1 MIPFFI
7 TIGAVN
13 LFLGLFVLLKEFKQ
27 KINRYFAAFAI
38 FTAFL
43 IFLDL
48 ILRINQDI
56 FVLKIAFAFASFI
69 PCIGVLLVSVLVE
82 QKIINLANILI
93 ITISTA
99 LVVLSLWTELI
110 VKDLTQVFFFGFKA
124 EYGDLFPLL
133 LAFLTL
139 TIFIAFRRLIKRRK
153 ENIDPT
159 VKMQVT
165 YVLFGLTA
173 FGTVAT
179 FFTLLLQKYW
189 SLYSGFLYL

>member
-27 KINRYFAAFAI
+27 KINGHFAAFAI

-69 PCIGVLLVSVLVE
+69 PCIGVLNE
-82 QKIINLANILI
+82 EKANAILR
-93 ITISTA
+93 T
-99 LVVLSLWTELI
+99 
-110 VKDLTQVFFFGFKA
+110 K
-124 EYGDLFPLL
+124 
-133 LAFLTL
+133 
-139 TIFIAFRRLIKRRK
+139 IAFAFASFIPC
-153 ENIDPT
+153 IG
-159 VKMQVT
+159 
-165 YVLFGLTA
+165 VLWVSEL
-173 FGTVAT
+173 
-179 FFTLLLQKYW
+179 K
-189 SLYSGFLYL
+189 